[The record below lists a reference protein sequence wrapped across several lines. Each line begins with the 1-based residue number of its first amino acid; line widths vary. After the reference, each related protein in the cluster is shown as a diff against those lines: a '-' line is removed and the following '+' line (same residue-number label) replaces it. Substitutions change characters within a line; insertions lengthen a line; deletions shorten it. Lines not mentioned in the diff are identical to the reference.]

1 MRRTNRTGNFFTC
14 LLVNMLLNLEWSIP
28 AWILL
33 ALHFIFGLSIVF
45 FFVAI
50 AVWILVIIFWMKV
63 IGWASNCET
72 KPTPKNINPYS
83 STGRIHNPVTPQQSG
98 SNEVKNNEKNN

>member
-1 MRRTNRTGNFFTC
+1 MRRTNFTGNFFTA

-28 AWILL
+28 AWIFL

-45 FFVAI
+45 FIAAL

-63 IGWASNCET
+63 IGWASNCKT
-72 KPTPKNINPYS
+72 PPTPKNINPYS
-83 STGRIHNPVTPQQSG
+83 SSGRIHNPTTSKKID
-98 SNEVKNNEKNN
+98 NDNTDINHK